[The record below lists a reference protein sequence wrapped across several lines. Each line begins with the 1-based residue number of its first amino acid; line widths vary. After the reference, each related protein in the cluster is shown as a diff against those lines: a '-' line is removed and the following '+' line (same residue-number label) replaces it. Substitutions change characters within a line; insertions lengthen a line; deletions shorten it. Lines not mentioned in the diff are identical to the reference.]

1 MQDVNQQRIYS
12 RDLIL
17 AVWREIEWD
26 KVSPMRRMKI
36 YDELASKVKSAAM
49 TNTLESFIESLA
61 RKMGARTVS
70 PFGLLETISA
80 ADKDAVLA
88 LLRDQTQIIIVMV
101 RENQELKK
109 QKKELG
115 LQ

>member
-1 MQDVNQQRIYS
+1 MPDKNQQRIYA

-26 KVSPMRRMKI
+26 KVSPMRRMRI
-36 YDELASKVKSAAM
+36 YDELVSKVKSAAM

-61 RKMGARTVS
+61 RKMGVRTVS
-70 PFGLLETISA
+70 PYGLLETISA
-80 ADKDAVLA
+80 SDKDAVLT
-88 LLRDQTQIIIVMV
+88 LLRDETQIIIVMM
-101 RENQELKK
+101 REHQELKK